1 MNKTN
6 INDIDKVINGHFIQ
20 VEDKNRNPGRIYPK
34 ELIEKAYGTME
45 PTKPPEKE
53 KSIYQIFK
61 MPINENDRRHKE
73 KQIAKRRHDKKLKK
87 LQRQK
92 KK

>member
-1 MNKTN
+1 MNTIKEIDGVFQRVSEKT
-6 INDIDKVINGHFIQ
+6 HS
-20 VEDKNRNPGRIYPK
+20 GRLYSK

-45 PTKPPEKE
+45 PTKPPEPE

-61 MPINENDRRHKE
+61 MPTNENDRRHKE
-73 KQIAKRRHDKKLKK
+73 KQIAKRRHDKRMKK